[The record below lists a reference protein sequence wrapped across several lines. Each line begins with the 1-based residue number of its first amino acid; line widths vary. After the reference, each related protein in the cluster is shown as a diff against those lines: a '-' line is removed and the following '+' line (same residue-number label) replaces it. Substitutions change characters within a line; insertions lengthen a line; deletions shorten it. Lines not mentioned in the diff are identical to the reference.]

1 MTAHNGN
8 TALIA
13 TIFNEAEDSLT
24 TAQVVSELQK
34 RGVTRSTTQI
44 SALLRSAEVVGR
56 FIRSEINGRICWT
69 NNPEWSPRVVGR
81 KKQAHPAA
89 LECRVQPAETVVSL
103 GGVGKTAAK
112 PNPHNLVERLD
123 AISQDLQDAL
133 DDALKARLSHDL
145 IRHLVVASTAAQDAA
160 RRLVA

>member
-56 FIRSEINGRICWT
+56 FIRSEIDGRVHWT
-69 NNPEWSPRVVGR
+69 NNPEWAPRPSGR
-81 KKQAHPAA
+81 KA
-89 LECRVQPAETVVSL
+89 
-103 GGVGKTAAK
+103 AAK
-112 PNPHNLVERLD
+112 PVVEPAVDLPPISLSPRPSGPPQPPFALVERLD
-123 AISQDLQDAL
+123 AIAQDLQDAL
-133 DDALKARLSHDL
+133 DDACKAELPHAL
-145 IRHLVVASTAAQDAA
+145 IAALVAATNATQLAA